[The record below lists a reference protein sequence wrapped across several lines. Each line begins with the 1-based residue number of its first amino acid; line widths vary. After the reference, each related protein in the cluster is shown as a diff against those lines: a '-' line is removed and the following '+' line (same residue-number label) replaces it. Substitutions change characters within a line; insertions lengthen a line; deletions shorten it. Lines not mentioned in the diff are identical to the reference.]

1 MPLNFS
7 SNRPVASL
15 SPIDG
20 TTLWEGQESEPVDID
35 ETMDRSADAG
45 RRWRKVPL
53 DRRIEIVRNYQAFLE
68 AHREEIEHLI
78 VREVGKLRWEAAGE
92 VNASIAKI
100 DLSVQALQQRRSDL
114 LVGPQDATADSNRP
128 AIHTRIRYQPL
139 GVVLVLGPFNFPLH
153 LPGGQIIPAILA
165 GNAVVFKPS
174 EQATAIG
181 HWMVN
186 AWRTAG
192 LAEDLL
198 QMIVGGPDVAA
209 QAIDSPHT
217 SAVFLT
223 GSRAAGRSIHRRLA
237 GRPGVLLALELGGN
251 NPIVIADG
259 VPDEMVA
266 SIVSASAFLTAG
278 QRCTCARRAIFVES
292 ASTDSQLK
300 RLVARTRSLRVG
312 MPNDTPGPHIGP
324 MISQAAGA
332 SLRSTYDKL
341 LGLGC
346 RPVIPWEIE
355 SRASNLVR
363 PMIVD
368 SSTLT
373 TVQQNELGKMEWFG
387 PLLVVQRATD
397 FDAAMTAAADTLY
410 GLAAALLGGTEAM
423 FERFV
428 SEIGAG
434 VVNWNGTTTGA
445 AGRLPFGGLGESGN
459 HRPAGFF
466 AIDFCSD
473 PVATIE
479 RAAPPTDDPWSVV
492 K

>member
-1 MPLNFS
+1 MSVNSS
-7 SNRPVASL
+7 SNRPVISL

-20 TTLWEGQESEPVDID
+20 TTLWEGWESESVEVD
-35 ETMDRSADAG
+35 EMMTRASDAG
-45 RRWRKVPL
+45 RRWRNFPL
-53 DRRIEIVRNYQAFLE
+53 NNRIEIVHNYQQHLKTHHA
-68 AHREEIEHLI
+68 EIEQLI

-100 DLSVQALQQRRSDL
+100 DLSIQAQQQRRSDL
-114 LVGPQDATADSNRP
+114 LVGHQDSNTR
-128 AIHTRIRYQPL
+128 AIHTRVRYQPL
-139 GVVLVLGPFNFPLH
+139 GVVLILGPFNFPLH
-153 LPGGQIIPAILA
+153 LPGGQIIPALLA

-181 HWMVN
+181 QWMVN

-192 LAEDLL
+192 LAKEVL
-198 QMIVGGPDVAA
+198 QVIVGGPDVAA

-223 GSRAAGRSIHRRLA
+223 GSRSAGQSIHRRLA
-237 GRPGVLLALELGGN
+237 GRPSVLLALELGGN
-251 NPIVIADG
+251 NPIVITG
-259 VPDEMVA
+259 GLPDETVA
-266 SIVSASAFLTAG
+266 SLVSASAFLTAG

-292 ASTDSQLK
+292 SSTESQLE
-300 RLVARTRSLRVG
+300 RLVARTRNLRVG
-312 MPNDTPGPHIGP
+312 MPDDTPGPHIGP
-324 MISQAAGA
+324 MISDAAVA

-346 RPVIPWEIE
+346 RPVIPWEIG
-355 SRASNLVR
+355 SRVSNLVR

-373 TVQQNELGKMEWFG
+373 TAQRNELGQMEWFG

-397 FDAAMTAAADTLY
+397 FDAAVIAAADTPY

-423 FERFV
+423 FEKFV
-428 SEIGAG
+428 SESGAG

-466 AIDFCSD
+466 AIDFCND

-479 RAAPPTDDPWSVV
+479 RSDPPTDDPWSVV